1 MGWQII
7 HLICT
12 SEKQKYFFKP
22 DWTGQISL
30 IRLDKSD
37 FTRRSWKRG
46 NDDGGRPR
54 FPAAR
59 AAFADAANEM
69 RNGAERAHHWTG
81 IRRIFE
87 GHEKAPDDAGA

>member
-12 SEKQKYFFKP
+12 SEKQKYLFKK

-37 FTRRSWKRG
+37 FTRKPWKRD
-46 NDDGGRPR
+46 NRIWKLEAALKQRPCKTR
-54 FPAAR
+54 RYAPPL
-59 AAFADAANEM
+59 
-69 RNGAERAHHWTG
+69 RNATQAL
-81 IRRIFE
+81 
-87 GHEKAPDDAGA
+87 

>member
-7 HLICT
+7 HLICI
-12 SEKQKYFFKP
+12 SEKQKYFFKTG
-22 DWTGQISL
+22 WTGQISL

-37 FTRRSWKRG
+37 FTRKSWERW

-59 AAFADAANEM
+59 AAFVDAAD
-69 RNGAERAHHWTG
+69 GKCVT
-81 IRRIFE
+81 
-87 GHEKAPDDAGA
+87 APSARH